1 MADGVIFMLDDG
13 EVNQKEEAKFYIT
26 QYLEDELYMV
36 TKVPPFL
43 FVVCKTGSGGHGE
56 DVSDQDKA
64 EELAEELGLKEVAK
78 VPWSK

>member
-26 QYLEDELYMV
+26 QYLEDELYTA

-43 FVVCKTGSGGHGE
+43 FVVCKTGSGGH
-56 DVSDQDKA
+56 VSDQDKA
-64 EELAEELGLKEVAK
+64 EELAGELGLKEAAK